1 MPIHHGR
8 TTKGIRASIG
18 KNIATERHLGV
29 PKKQAIAIALSIAR
43 KDATKHHIKPAS
55 VGARYRRRRH

>member
-8 TTKGIRASIG
+8 TKSGIKSAIG
-18 KNIATERHLGV
+18 KNIKMERRLGV

-43 KDATKHHIKPAS
+43 KDAGKAHRSLKS
-55 VGARYRRRRH
+55 VGLKRYRRK